1 MSDLLVSLTLIFPCL
16 SSIPEN
22 VSGPFPRFI
31 WHIHGLL
38 YFLNIIE
45 CIFKYQGD
53 VERNLGR
60 GEGERDMVKEY
71 IAIFGKIRGIWTSL
85 LSFSVEL
92 EISYLLWLHFF
103 IWSFALRLCRLLSD
117 KSYEHD
123 YSHHFKICM
132 YT

>member
-16 SSIPEN
+16 SSVPEN

-38 YFLNIIE
+38 YFLNITE

-53 VERNLGR
+53 VERNFGR
-60 GEGERDMVKEY
+60 GEGEADMVKEY

-92 EISYLLWLHFF
+92 EISYLLW
-103 IWSFALRLCRLLSD
+103 
-117 KSYEHD
+117 
-123 YSHHFKICM
+123 
-132 YT
+132 